1 MFSWFAMAATVLASP
16 PQAII
21 ARELPKEALSQLLIT
36 TSRTESPSLGHRA
49 AEAEPTADARM
60 RGWLEHLALVKPQ
73 PPVPRAP
80 PTVQMFLTLAPVGGA
95 VGLRAIGSF

>member
-1 MFSWFAMAATVLASP
+1 MVSWFAVAATVLASP

-21 ARELPKEALSQLLIT
+21 ARELPRETLSQLLAV
-36 TSRTESPSLGHRA
+36 TSRAESPSLGHRV

-60 RGWLEHLALVKPQ
+60 KDWLAHLAVVRSQ
-73 PPVPRAP
+73 PPLRRAQ
-80 PTVQMFLTLAPVGGA
+80 PTMQMFLTLAPVGRA